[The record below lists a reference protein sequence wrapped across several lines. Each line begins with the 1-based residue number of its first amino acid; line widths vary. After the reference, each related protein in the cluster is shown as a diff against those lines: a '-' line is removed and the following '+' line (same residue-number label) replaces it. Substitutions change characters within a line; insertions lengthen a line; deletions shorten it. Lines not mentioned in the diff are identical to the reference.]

1 MAKINF
7 YAQKTDDDPMQWE
20 DPRAIEDFRK
30 NAKNGRWRFDAVL
43 ERKPKSQKQLGDIFG
58 NAIQKVLHQANEVR
72 QDGIDGL
79 IKYLK
84 QLDEPK
90 NVEATDDMVK
100 KVFYTVAPTFND
112 KGEEINLS
120 KMDTKQAADFMK
132 RVRDIMAGYVYIPD
146 PDPLYK
152 EKPDHS
158 TTDN

>member
-1 MAKINF
+1 MAKIQF
-7 YAQKTDDDPMQWE
+7 YLQKTDGETMQWE
-20 DPRAIEDFRK
+20 YPKAVEDFRK
-30 NAKNGRWRFDAVL
+30 NAKSGKWRADYVL
-43 ERKPKSQKQLGDIFG
+43 ERKPKSQKQLGDVFG

-79 IKYLK
+79 IAYLK

-90 NVEATDDMVK
+90 NLEATDDLVK

-112 KGEEINLS
+112 KGEEITLS

-146 PDPLYK
+146 PDPNWK
-152 EKPDHS
+152 KKSP
-158 TTDN
+158 